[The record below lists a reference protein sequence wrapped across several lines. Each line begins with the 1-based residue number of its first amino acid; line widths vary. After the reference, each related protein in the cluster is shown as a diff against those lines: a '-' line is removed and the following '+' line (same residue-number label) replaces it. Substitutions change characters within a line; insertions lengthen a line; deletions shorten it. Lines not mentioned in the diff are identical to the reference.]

1 MWVRVAETWETDS
14 GAESLRTSKKYSMRI
29 SSLLSLVVFANV
41 APALSCLAQ
50 DNQFVQT
57 NLVADTADFNPM
69 IVNPDMVDA
78 WGIALRP
85 PGAGGHIWVNDA
97 VGGTSLEYIG
107 DVAGMP
113 LHQDGL
119 KEVTLHQ
126 PHFTDHGYAFATGI
140 VYNAAKDLTN
150 QPVEFPVPNYNF
162 TEPGEVVVPGDTTQ
176 TGQPAQ
182 NDGTSP
188 PTALPNTTGASA
200 FVFVTQDGCINC
212 WRSNTATAMTDV
224 PIAVDYSK
232 TSTHFPY
239 EANCVFTGCAMTTRA
254 ATDPAYIANGAGKS
268 GNLLFATD
276 QRSNNIL
283 VFENKKEST
292 DTSTNAWTDMTT
304 SFHFQALS
312 HVGDLHVFNIQDIA
326 NHLYVTYAEFN
337 AAGDE
342 GQEQVAGTG
351 LGHVAEF
358 NEDGT
363 LVREF
368 NDFPND
374 PDKGILDQP
383 WGVAIAPPGFGK
395 FGGDVLVANFG
406 PGTIA
411 AFDPNTGNFI
421 DLLRDSSGNPIAI
434 DGLWGLVFGNGV
446 SLGDANTL
454 YFTAGPN
461 SEFDGLFGKL
471 TVVSTAS
478 DSPTMPT
485 PALVVLAAL
494 LLFVAARCVPRR
506 ATIT

>member
-1 MWVRVAETWETDS
+1 
-14 GAESLRTSKKYSMRI
+14 MRI
-29 SSLLSLVVFANV
+29 SSLLSLVVLANV

-50 DNQFVQT
+50 SDNQFVQT
-57 NLVADTADFNPM
+57 NLVADDASFHPLY
-69 IVNPDMVDA
+69 VNPAMVDA

-107 DVAGMP
+107 DVNGQT
-113 LHQDGL
+113 LTQDGL
-119 KEVTLHQ
+119 KSVTLHQ

-140 VYNAAKDLTN
+140 VYNAAKDLAN
-150 QPVEFPVPNYNF
+150 QPVEFAVPNYNA
-162 TEPGEVVVPGDTTQ
+162 TEPGEVIQPADTTQ

-182 NDGTSP
+182 NDSTSP
-188 PTALPNTTGASA
+188 PTALPNTIGASA

-232 TSTHFPY
+232 TSTYFPY

-254 ATDPAYIANGAGKS
+254 ATDPMYISNGAGKS

-292 DTSTNAWTDMTT
+292 DTSTNAWTDVTT

-337 AAGDE
+337 PAGDE
-342 GQEQVAGTG
+342 GQEQVAGAG
-351 LGHVAEF
+351 KGHIAEF

-368 NDFPND
+368 NDFAGDDVN
-374 PDKGILDQP
+374 GLLDQP
-383 WGVAIAPPGFGK
+383 WGVAIAPAGFGK

-406 PGTIA
+406 PGTIS
-411 AFDPNTGNFI
+411 AFDPNTGNFV
-421 DLLRDSSGNPIAI
+421 DVLRDTNGNPISI
-434 DGLWGLVFGNGV
+434 DGIWGLTFGNGV
-446 SLGDANTL
+446 SLGDANSL

-471 TVVSTAS
+471 TVEQQANDT
-478 DSPTMPT
+478 PTMPAT
-485 PALVVLAAL
+485 ALMILAAL
-494 LLFVAARCVPRR
+494 MLVVAARSVPRR
-506 ATIT
+506 VGIN